1 MDGTVLYLTSWLSI
15 MLTVYGMYVKSL
27 APAWYSETVDDFFR
41 CLYRYETCYL
51 SITSCMRICVPSH
64 SVRWSCHVR
73 AADPLTMI
81 IGEIHGLNTIGCA
94 VDRRLCVQS
103 RFYMRPL

>member
-51 SITSCMRICVPSH
+51 SITSCMR
-64 SVRWSCHVR
+64 
-73 AADPLTMI
+73 
-81 IGEIHGLNTIGCA
+81 
-94 VDRRLCVQS
+94 
-103 RFYMRPL
+103 MRPVAFRSMVVPRARG